1 MHDSIYILLT
11 IDNTSR
17 KPLAIVCCALWSSA
31 QEVFYRKSE
40 MVADFVDNVP
50 IAVECFSMTYTYKVI
65 MANGVPPGD
74 QQIIQAS
81 LHDSLK
87 VDSFILEYALAL

>member
-1 MHDSIYILLT
+1 MKTFGDCVLC
-11 IDNTSR
+11 
-17 KPLAIVCCALWSSA
+17 IVVF
-31 QEVFYRKSE
+31 QEVYDSKSE

-65 MANGVPPGD
+65 MANGEPPGD

-87 VDSFILEYALAL
+87 VDSFILEYALAP